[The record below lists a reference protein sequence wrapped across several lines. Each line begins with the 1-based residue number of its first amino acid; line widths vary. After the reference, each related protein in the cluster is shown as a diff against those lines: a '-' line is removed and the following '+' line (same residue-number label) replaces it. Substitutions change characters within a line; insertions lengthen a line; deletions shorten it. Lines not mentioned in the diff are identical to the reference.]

1 MHGEGALFLPNT
13 LNLSYDSIF
22 YFKKA
27 IKAKDFIIKYFE
39 LKENLKT
46 VYVKNT
52 KKFSPLDNKLY
63 EKNNKL
69 LSISLN
75 EYQLEQDF
83 RKKSI

>member
-27 IKAKDFIIKYFE
+27 IKAKDFIIK
-39 LKENLKT
+39 NLKT

-63 EKNNKL
+63 EKYNKL